1 MIVAIWMES
10 LGELPGHSVG
20 TFIGRVDW
28 FLASLLG
35 FFHFSRY
42 QPSVGD
48 AGCYFSELKPPLPD
62 EGRREWIEFP
72 SLRKLL
78 KAVRLLPEAKGW
90 KAGTVAK
97 EKVCEPVEPPAS
109 CSGYSRVWASVVTVL
124 DFPRCD
130 CLWVI
135 QAAVSDPLLISKL
148 DLGTAIPLCH
158 QCPIWGKSMFV
169 HQTVNSA
176 CCGGLNA
183 NFP

>member
-10 LGELPGHSVG
+10 LGGLPGHSAG
-20 TFIGRVDW
+20 TFIGRVDG

-35 FFHFSRY
+35 FFHSSRH

-48 AGCYFSELKPPLPD
+48 AVCYFSELKPPLPD
-62 EGRREWIEFP
+62 EGGRLGTLREWIEFP

-90 KAGTVAK
+90 EAGTVAK

-124 DFPRCD
+124 DFPRCN

-148 DLGTAIPLCH
+148 DLGTAIPLCV
-158 QCPIWGKSMFV
+158 PPVPYLG
-169 HQTVNSA
+169 
-176 CCGGLNA
+176 
-183 NFP
+183 